1 MNIVRITPDVNDF
14 GDETVVFV
22 TGIASIVRVSAG
34 VVRESF
40 YVEAPSSDGGD
51 KIERHLV
58 LTIIMDAEQWY
69 AARGARAAVDPA
81 SETLQANRVRLGQL
95 EQEDAA
101 GGHALEMEAGAVMG
115 RRSRACWRGEQVE
128 RGSEGAVRTAAR

>member
-1 MNIVRITPDVNDF
+1 MNVVRITPDVNDF
-14 GDETVVFV
+14 GNETVVFV
-22 TGIASIVRVSAG
+22 TGIASIIRVSAG

-69 AARGARAAVDPA
+69 AARAARAAVDPRHIPPCPKQF
-81 SETLQANRVRLGQL
+81 E
-95 EQEDAA
+95 
-101 GGHALEMEAGAVMG
+101 GHGL
-115 RRSRACWRGEQVE
+115 RH
-128 RGSEGAVRTAAR
+128 